1 MLINKEPQLL
11 LVSWHDGQ
19 IPQVSPL
26 VTRFLFSGTTYH
38 SDKSAGSGCCS
49 TGDSYPL
56 IQAALTKER
65 YIFTDCPI
73 NRQTFNE
80 SNLKKL
86 VSVYILYIVHVYTQ
100 CDQDTH
106 KKNLGPIFFR
116 QWVSQSFS
124 SCCKVLFSFLKMDMY
139 KMVHNLWFVITR
151 KHPYVI
157 MHILITCS
165 TGPSPIHSADILL
178 SVIKY
183 TCSDYMAS
191 GCKHPHPHPE
201 KKEREKVKI

>member
-11 LVSWHDGQ
+11 LVSWHDGE

-86 VSVYILYIVHVYTQ
+86 VSVYILYIVHVYTW

-106 KKNLGPIFFR
+106 
-116 QWVSQSFS
+116 
-124 SCCKVLFSFLKMDMY
+124 
-139 KMVHNLWFVITR
+139 TR
-151 KHPYVI
+151 KTWDRYFSDSGLVSPSVLVVRYCSVFWKW
-157 MHILITCS
+157 TC
-165 TGPSPIHSADILL
+165 TKWYIIYGLL
-178 SVIKY
+178 
-183 TCSDYMAS
+183 
-191 GCKHPHPHPE
+191 
-201 KKEREKVKI
+201 